1 MGKITKT
8 PQIDPPPITQNL
20 KEERGEVQ
28 SDLHNYITIGN
39 INKEF
44 CGLYFLIWFTL

>member
-20 KEERGEVQ
+20 KEGGEAQ
-28 SDLHNYITIGN
+28 SDLHNYITIDN

-44 CGLYFLIWFTL
+44 RGLYFLISYTL